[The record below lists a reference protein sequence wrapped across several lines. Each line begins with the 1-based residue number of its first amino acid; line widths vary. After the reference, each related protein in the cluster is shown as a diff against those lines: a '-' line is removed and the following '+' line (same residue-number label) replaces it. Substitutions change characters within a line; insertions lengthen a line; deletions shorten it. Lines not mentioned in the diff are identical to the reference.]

1 MTRRYGGMRWNS
13 RTRIA
18 LVVTMVLIIPA
29 TLAISPAWA
38 KPTPQWTFMV
48 YMAADNNLDYFGYE
62 NMDAMRDGLIAR
74 ESAQDVNV
82 VVLWDKYDDVTN
94 LYKVTTDEPELV
106 DGFPL
111 NGEEANMGDLDTL
124 QAFVKYAMRHFRAS
138 HYVLV
143 LWDHG
148 DDFRG
153 CCWDEHPYDYLSH
166 QEITQALSR
175 THLDILAFDACVE
188 GMIEV
193 VYEYVTA
200 PRGPQIDYVVAT
212 EGYVPLAGYPYA
224 MILEHLDPAMT
235 AKSFAEVIVDDYIAL
250 YETLRPASRH
260 AQLASIDMKYVVT
273 IVQQLGDLTD
283 VLEYL
288 LTLNRDKWH
297 EEIAEARG
305 EGNLQWSEYGWEA
318 YIDLPSFV
326 NHLNQNWEIPEAEL
340 LYTTLMAAIYNNASE
355 PMTSAEAEGL
365 GIFFPNSYGSFQNNV
380 YWHGDKY
387 LVMQFPHEGWLDF
400 LQTYWG
406 KELV

>member
-1 MTRRYGGMRWNS
+1 MIRRYGGVRWNS

-18 LVVTMVLIIPA
+18 LVVIMVFIIPA

-38 KPTPQWTFMV
+38 KPIPQWTFMV

-62 NMDAMRDGLIAR
+62 NMEAMREGLIAR
-74 ESAQDVNV
+74 ESPQDVNV

-106 DGFPL
+106 NGFLL
-111 NGEEANMGDLDTL
+111 NGEEANMGDPDTL

-153 CCWDEHPYDYLSH
+153 CCWDDHPYDYLSH

-175 THLDILAFDACVE
+175 VKQLDILAFDACVE

-193 VYEYVTA
+193 VYEYAWT
-200 PRGPQIDYVVAT
+200 GLQIDYVIAT

-224 MILEHLDPAMT
+224 KILEHLDPAMT
-235 AKSFAEVIVDDYIAL
+235 AKSFAKVIVDDYIAF

-260 AQLASIDMKYVVT
+260 AQLASIDMQYVAT

-283 VLEYL
+283 VLKGHL
-288 LTLNRDKWH
+288 LDPKQRDFYH
-297 EEIAEARG
+297 DMIANARG

-326 NHLNQNWEIPEAEL
+326 NHLTQSLKIAEAEL
-340 LYTTLMAAIYNNASE
+340 LYTTLMTAIYNNASE
-355 PMTSAEAEGL
+355 PMTSAGAEGL
-365 GIFFPNSYGSFQNNV
+365 GIFFPNSYDSFQNNV

-387 LVMQFPHEGWLDF
+387 LAMQFPHEGWWDF
-400 LQTYWG
+400 LQAYWG
-406 KELV
+406 K